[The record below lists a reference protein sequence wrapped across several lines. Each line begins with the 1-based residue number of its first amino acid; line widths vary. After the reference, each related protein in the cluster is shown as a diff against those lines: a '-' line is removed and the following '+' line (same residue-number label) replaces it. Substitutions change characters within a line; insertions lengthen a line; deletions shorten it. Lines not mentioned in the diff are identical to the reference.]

1 MMRRSGT
8 VLVAVLV
15 LVMLSALAAAVL
27 LYRAQA
33 EVTAATA
40 AGRGQQAYAT
50 AMTGLQRT
58 MAILSASGA
67 DQSVWTDNPELFRAQ
82 WICNDGANDWFF
94 TIYAQNPVDRDVL
107 RNGVTDEASKINI
120 NTAGEDALLA
130 LPGMTPDLVD
140 ALMDYRD
147 ADANTRPQGAE
158 QDYYDQL
165 PHPYLIKNGPLMTVE
180 ELLLVKGFTAALV
193 YGEDY
198 NLNGLLEPGEDD
210 GDATFPPDN
219 DDGQLDR
226 GLLGMATTW
235 SYERNVAADG
245 SKRININANP
255 DGQSP
260 GGDPNAAGLL
270 PQTQEFIR
278 LYRQEGNVFKHPAEL
293 LNLRYQLKNDQDKL
307 KAGQWIE
314 SGVGADEL
322 PQVIDRLTDQAGK
335 IVFGKVNINTASAEV
350 LAALP
355 GFDEDLAG
363 QIVSAREQL
372 DAPLKETIAWPYT
385 QNVVSA
391 DTFKAIAPFLASRSW
406 QFHVRCVAYGW
417 PCGQYRV
424 VEAVVDM
431 AGSSP
436 RMLYQRDLTRLGLPF
451 AIDVEREQTQR

>member
-1 MMRRSGT
+1 MTRRSGT

-15 LVMLSALAAAVL
+15 LVMLSAMAAAVL

-50 AMTGLQRT
+50 VMAGLRRT
-58 MAILSASGA
+58 TAILSAAGA
-67 DQSVWTDNPELFRAQ
+67 DPSAWTDNPELFRAQ
-82 WICNDGANDWFF
+82 WVCNDGVNDWYF
-94 TIYAQNPVDRDVL
+94 TIYATNPLDVDVL

-120 NTAGEDALLA
+120 NTAGEDTLLA
-130 LPGMTPDLVD
+130 LGGMTPELVD

-147 ADANTRPQGAE
+147 ADANTRPVGAE

-165 PHPYLIKNGPLMTVE
+165 PHPYVIKNGPLMTVE
-180 ELLLVKGFTAALV
+180 ELLLVKGFTAPLV

-198 NLNGLLEPGEDD
+198 NLNGLLEPSEDD

-219 DDGQLDR
+219 GDGQLDR
-226 GLLGMATTW
+226 GLMGVATTW

-245 SKRININANP
+245 SSRININ
-255 DGQSP
+255 GE
-260 GGDPNAAGLL
+260 GDLSATGLSQ
-270 PQTQEFIR
+270 QTRDFIR
-278 LYRQEGNVFKHPAEL
+278 LYRQDGNVFKHPADL
-293 LNLRYQLKNDQDKL
+293 LNLRYQLKKDQDKL

-314 SGVGADEL
+314 SGVGAEEL
-322 PQVIDRLTDQAGK
+322 PEVVDRLTAQAGK
-335 IVFGKVNINTASAEV
+335 IAFGKVNINTACAAV
-350 LAALP
+350 LATLP

-372 DAPLKETIAWPYT
+372 DTPLKETIAWPYT

-391 DTFKAIAPFLASRSW
+391 DTFKAIAPLLTSRSW

-424 VEAVVDM
+424 VEAVIDL
-431 AGSSP
+431 AGASP
-436 RMLYQRDLTRLGLPF
+436 RILYQRDLTRLGLPF
-451 AIDVEREQTQR
+451 AIDVQREQTRR

>member
-1 MMRRSGT
+1 MTRRSGT
-8 VLVAVLV
+8 VMVAVLV

-40 AGRGQQAYAT
+40 AGRSQQAYAA
-50 AMTGLQRT
+50 AMAGLQRT
-58 MAILSASGA
+58 MAILSASPA
-67 DQSVWTDNPELFRAQ
+67 DQGAWTDNPDLFASQ
-82 WICNDGANDWFF
+82 WVCNDGANDWFF
-94 TIYAQNPVDRDVL
+94 TIYAVDPLDPKVP

-120 NTAGEDALLA
+120 NTAGEDTLLA
-130 LPGMTPDLVD
+130 LGGMTPELVD
-140 ALMDYRD
+140 GLMDYRD

-180 ELLLVKGFTAALV
+180 ELLLVKGFTAPLV

-198 NLNGLLEPGEDD
+198 NLNGLLEPSEDD
-210 GDATFPPDN
+210 GDASFPPDN
-219 DDGQLDR
+219 SDGQLDR
-226 GLLGMATTW
+226 GLLGAATTW

-245 SKRININANP
+245 RPRINVN
-255 DGQSP
+255 S
-260 GGDPNAAGLL
+260 GGDLSAAGLS
-270 PQTQEFIR
+270 QHTQDFIR

-293 LNLRYQLKNDQDKL
+293 LDLRYRLKKDQDKL

-314 SGVGADEL
+314 SGVGAEEL
-322 PQVIDRLTDQAGK
+322 PQIVDRLTAQAGK
-335 IVFGKVNINTASAEV
+335 LVFGKVNINTACAAV

-355 GFDEDLAG
+355 GFDEDLSE
-363 QIVSAREQL
+363 QIVATREQL
-372 DAPLKETIAWPYT
+372 DAAQKETIAWPYA

-391 DTFKAIAPFLASRSW
+391 DTFKAIAPFITARSW
-406 QFHVRCVAYGW
+406 QFHVRCLAYGW

-424 VEAVVDM
+424 VEAVIDM

-436 RMLYQRDLTRLGLPF
+436 RILYQRDLTRLGLPF
-451 AIDVEREQTQR
+451 AIDAQMEQVRR

>member
-1 MMRRSGT
+1 MTRRSGT

-15 LVMLSALAAAVL
+15 LVMLSAMAAAVL

-50 AMTGLQRT
+50 AMTGLQRAT
-58 MAILSASGA
+58 AILSAAGS
-67 DQSVWTDNPELFRAQ
+67 DHSVWTDNPDLFAAQ
-82 WICNDGANDWFF
+82 WVCNDGANDWFF
-94 TIYAQNPVDRDVL
+94 TIYAQNPLDRDVP

-120 NTAGEDALLA
+120 NTAGADTLLA
-130 LPGMTPDLVD
+130 LGGMTPELVD
-140 ALMDYRD
+140 CLMDYRD
-147 ADANTRPQGAE
+147 ADANTRPAGAE

-165 PHPYLIKNGPLMTVE
+165 PHPYVIKNGPLMTVE
-180 ELLLVKGFTAALV
+180 ELLLVKGFTASLV

-198 NLNGLLEPGEDD
+198 NLNGQLEPREDD

-219 DDGQLDR
+219 ADGQLDR
-226 GLLGMATTW
+226 GLLGEATTW

-245 SKRININANP
+245 SQRININ
-255 DGQSP
+255 G
-260 GGDPNAAGLL
+260 GGDLSGARLSQ
-270 PQTQEFIR
+270 QTRDFIG
-278 LYRQEGNVFKHPAEL
+278 LYRKEGNVFKHPAEL
-293 LNLRYQLKNDQDKL
+293 LNLRYQLKKDQDKL

-322 PQVIDRLTDQAGK
+322 PQVVDRLTTQPGK
-335 IVFGKVNINTASAEV
+335 IVFGKVNINTASAAV

-363 QIVSAREQL
+363 QIVSAREQV
-372 DAPLKETIAWPYT
+372 DAPLEETIAWPYT

-391 DTFKAIAPFLASRSW
+391 DTFKVIAPFLTSRSW

-424 VEAVVDM
+424 VEAVIDM

-436 RMLYQRDLTRLGLPF
+436 RILYQRDLTRLGLPF
-451 AIDVEREQTQR
+451 AIDAEQEQTRR

>member
-1 MMRRSGT
+1 MTRRRGT

-33 EVTAATA
+33 EVTAASA
-40 AGRGQQAYAT
+40 AGRGQQAYVT
-50 AMTGLQRT
+50 ALTGLQRT
-58 MAILSASGA
+58 MGILSAAGA
-67 DQSVWTDNPELFRAQ
+67 DPSVWTDNPELFAAQ
-82 WICNDGANDWFF
+82 WVCNDGANDWFF
-94 TIYAQNPVDRDVL
+94 TIYAYNPLAPDVL

-120 NTAGEDALLA
+120 NTAGQDTLLA
-130 LPGMTPDLVD
+130 LGGMTPELVD
-140 ALMDYRD
+140 CLIDYRD
-147 ADANTRPQGAE
+147 ADANTRPAGAE

-180 ELLLVKGFTAALV
+180 ELLMVKGFTAELV

-198 NLNGLLEPGEDD
+198 NLNGLLEPSEDD
-210 GDATFPPDN
+210 GDTTFPPDN
-219 DDGQLDR
+219 GDGQLDR
-226 GLLGMATTW
+226 GLLGVATTW

-245 SKRININANP
+245 KGRININSDA
-255 DGQSP
+255 DFS
-260 GGDPNAAGLL
+260 AAGLS
-270 PQTQEFIR
+270 QQMQDFIR
-278 LYRQEGNVFKHPAEL
+278 LYRLEGNVFKHPAEL
-293 LNLRYQLKNDQDKL
+293 LNLRYQLKKDQDKL

-314 SGVGADEL
+314 SGVGIDEL
-322 PQVIDRLTDQAGK
+322 PQVVDRLTARPGK
-335 IVFGKVNINTASAEV
+335 LVFGMVNINTASAAV
-350 LAALP
+350 LSALP

-363 QIVSAREQL
+363 QLISAREQL
-372 DAPLKETIAWPYT
+372 DSSLKETIAWPYT

-391 DTFKAIAPFLASRSW
+391 DTFKAIAPFLTARSW

-424 VEAVVDM
+424 VEAVIDM

-451 AIDVEREQTQR
+451 AIDAQREQTRR